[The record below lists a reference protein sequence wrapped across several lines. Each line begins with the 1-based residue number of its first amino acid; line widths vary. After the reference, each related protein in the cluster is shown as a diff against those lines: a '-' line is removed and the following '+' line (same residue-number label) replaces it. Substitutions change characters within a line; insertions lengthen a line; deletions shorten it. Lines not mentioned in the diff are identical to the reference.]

1 MIKKWEKAQLMYKNN
16 CKQII
21 SLSTSI
27 RYVGIINEYGRTL
40 TGVLKNGVKPM
51 FNRNQVRSEFL
62 AVTSFLKLRNTIN
75 PSIGKMSYILL
86 KHEKVTSL
94 ILYHEKTVYYMT
106 FSKNSIPSQSLINK
120 IKKIVMQE

>member
-40 TGVLKNGVKPM
+40 TGILKNGVKPM

-62 AVTSFLKLRNTIN
+62 AITSFLKLRTTIN
-75 PSIGKMSYILL
+75 PSIAVSYTHLTL
-86 KHEKVTSL
+86 
-94 ILYHEKTVYYMT
+94 
-106 FSKNSIPSQSLINK
+106 PK
-120 IKKIVMQE
+120 ICSV

>member
-1 MIKKWEKAQLMYKNN
+1 MIKKWEKAQLVYKNN

-40 TGVLKNGVKPM
+40 TGILKNGVKPM

-62 AVTSFLKLRNTIN
+62 AITSFLKLRNTIN
-75 PSIGKMSYILL
+75 PSIGKMNYILL

-106 FSKNSIPSQSLINK
+106 FSKNSIPSQSLIHK
-120 IKKIVMQE
+120 IKKIIMQE